1 MNLFVSFRNS
11 FREFKKLRS
20 VILSAMLL
28 AIHTVLSVFIS
39 IPVAESVRISISFIA
54 NVLTGCLFGP
64 VVALISAA
72 LGDILQLMIK
82 PTGAWFYGWTL
93 NAALAGLVY
102 GITFYGKLPKD
113 VPAHKNTNHND
124 SRQTASGILQWFP
137 VVASLGILL
146 CFATAPFLTITEK
159 ITDEHPVPAV
169 LADGTALQGLI
180 GYRKAYFIG
189 SDALASVSKT
199 AMMLAILVL
208 VISILTGLL
217 SLRKK
222 HALPLLLAIL
232 TCFILLLALYTD
244 RKTTTG
250 HWGFY
255 LIALLFLTIAL
266 CHAAEL
272 IRSQK
277 LDLGFL
283 LRTLLATTIVCLLI
297 NGLLGTYW
305 CTVMYGKHFMV
316 YFLPRFMKNLIQIP
330 INVALIYSL
339 LSALAKVPD
348 FRRLVHQPK

>member
-1 MNLFVSFRNS
+1 MNLIAQFRTS
-11 FREFKKLRS
+11 LREFKSLRS
-20 VILSAMLL
+20 VILAAMLL

-39 IPVAESVRISISFIA
+39 IQVTESVRISISFIA

-102 GITFYGKLPKD
+102 GIAFYGKLPQVTVSSTGHQPEDAAKTD
-113 VPAHKNTNHND
+113 FRVLRRLP
-124 SRQTASGILQWFP
+124 SLAS
-137 VVASLGILL
+137 VGILL

-159 ITDEHPVPAV
+159 VTEEHPVPAV
-169 LADGTALQGLI
+169 LANGTALQALTN
-180 GYRKAYFIG
+180 YCRALANG

-199 AMMLAILVL
+199 AMMLAVLILA
-208 VISILTGLL
+208 ISILTGFL
-217 SLRKK
+217 SLRRK
-222 HALPLLLAIL
+222 HTLPLLLAIL
-232 TCFILLLALYTD
+232 TCFILLLAVYTD

-255 LIALLFLTIAL
+255 LITFLFFVISLSHIIVL
-266 CHAAEL
+266 V
-272 IRSQK
+272 RSHE

-283 LRTLLATTIVCLLI
+283 LRTVLAMAVVCLII

-316 YFLPRFMKNLIQIP
+316 YFLPRFIKNLIQIP
-330 INVALIYSL
+330 INTVLTYYL
-339 LSALAKVPD
+339 LQALAKVPD
-348 FRRLVHQPK
+348 FRRLALHKE